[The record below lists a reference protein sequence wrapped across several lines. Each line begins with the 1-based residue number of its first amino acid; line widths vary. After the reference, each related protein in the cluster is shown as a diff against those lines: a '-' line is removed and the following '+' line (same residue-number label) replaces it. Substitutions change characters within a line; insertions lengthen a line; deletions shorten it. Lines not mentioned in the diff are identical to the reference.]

1 MTKITLDNI
10 PISRYNHSEGFKNS
24 SILYT
29 EIMWYHPSYY
39 RRLAEIR
46 REEERKAEKKKSKKA
61 LTRGE
66 QSDIVRKQT
75 KESISDCL
83 EWFLSLHWPVAS
95 IKDVVAHIGIR
106 RKFLKSG
113 VGWKL
118 DGHGFFSETISQTH
132 TLLYGC
138 LISGALRVIYKVQ

>member
-1 MTKITLDNI
+1 MECDFSPYITKITLDNFCRY
-10 PISRYNHSEGFKNS
+10 RYNHSEGFKNS

-61 LTRGE
+61 LTSAD
-66 QSDIVRKQT
+66 QSDIVRKQD

-83 EWFLSLHWPVAS
+83 E
-95 IKDVVAHIGIR
+95 
-106 RKFLKSG
+106 
-113 VGWKL
+113 
-118 DGHGFFSETISQTH
+118 
-132 TLLYGC
+132 
-138 LISGALRVIYKVQ
+138 